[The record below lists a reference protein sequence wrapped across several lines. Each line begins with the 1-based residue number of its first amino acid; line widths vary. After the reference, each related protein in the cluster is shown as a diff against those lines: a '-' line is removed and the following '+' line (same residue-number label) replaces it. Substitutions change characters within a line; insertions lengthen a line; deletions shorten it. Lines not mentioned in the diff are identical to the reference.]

1 MSLQIQNRN
10 NNKTETPDKAFEMY
24 RLDLPG
30 KIILI
35 GHHLSTA
42 NHVRCLIR
50 GISLYGAELEVPP
63 AAQFPKNFFLEI
75 LGIRDEIGCTL
86 MRRQEEK
93 LSVGF
98 NMLIAPEFL
107 THVLKLGQDA
117 NRNGGPD
124 L

>member
-1 MSLQIQNRN
+1 MSLQIQDRK

-50 GISLYGAELEVPP
+50 GISLYGAEIEIPP
-63 AAQFPKNFFLEI
+63 AAQLPKNFFLEI
-75 LGIRDEIGCTL
+75 LGIHDEIGCTL
-86 MRRQEEK
+86 MRRHEEK
-93 LSVGF
+93 VSIGF

-107 THVLKLGQDA
+107 THVLKLGQET
-117 NRNGGPD
+117 NRNGAQD